1 MSRHT
6 SLGVSQSTSLI
17 LYQFDVKISDTST
30 LVFIPA
36 GKPRCIATNCTQNG
50 SDTYTLAT
58 KPPELK
64 THHKGRVCINANC
77 TGSGTLHYKW
87 FRKNSNGNFD
97 PIDSVEFVDS
107 ACDSGVHI
115 DSLVSSTVCV

>member
-1 MSRHT
+1 MKS
-6 SLGVSQSTSLI
+6 
-17 LYQFDVKISDTST
+17 SDTST

-50 SDTYTLAT
+50 SDTYNLPT
-58 KPPELK
+58 KHPELK

-77 TGSGTLHYKW
+77 TGNGTLYYKW

-115 DSLVSSTVCV
+115 DSLVSSAVCV